1 MSDSTETG
9 KRFMVRQ
16 WEDIKKAG
24 GLSASIEQITEVLQ
38 RDDDIMLTR
47 EDVLDRVAGYFN
59 SCLKVVEDEE
69 TGERVTTWKRNPT
82 KSGLALAL
90 GVDKQTLL
98 DYVKGMDSSGKP
110 YRETAYAHR
119 RIQNTDFDI
128 LRKAYAIIENFYE
141 EQLGM
146 NKNNAG
152 VIYWLNNACNTRW
165 SNEQEI
171 TFNKPDTRPI
181 ISASDLP
188 RFLPRFE
195 NDSSLSDTDTKEDKT
210 DSDGIKELPELPFAD
225 DDTFL

>member
-1 MSDSTETG
+1 MAE

-16 WEDIKKAG
+16 WEDIRKAG

-47 EDVLDRVAGYFN
+47 KDVLNRVAGYFD

-98 DYVKGMDSSGKP
+98 DYVKGTNSSGKP
-110 YRETAYAHR
+110 YREDAYKHR

-141 EQLGM
+141 EQLGV

-152 VIYWLNNACNTRW
+152 VIYWLNNANNTRW

-171 TFNKPDTRPI
+171 VFNQPERRVLSIDELPRL
-181 ISASDLP
+181 SDLHLEDD
-188 RFLPRFE
+188 F
-195 NDSSLSDTDTKEDKT
+195 SLSDTDTMEDKT
-210 DSDGIKELPELPFAD
+210 ASDGIKELPELPFAD
-225 DDTFL
+225 DVTYL